1 LDKIG
6 CGIMLEVGDY
16 SIVNKCH
23 DIPTMEAFMG
33 FIQQPPSGPFSFRD
47 LSWWVELRQ
56 TCKHD
61 IGIDTMRKRVYVAH
75 VSWVRVPNFLVGEKN
90 RGDVQCRF
98 IRKDHRANSVLKNP
112 KPNNNQEGM

>member
-1 LDKIG
+1 
-6 CGIMLEVGDY
+6 MLEVGNCSNAY
-16 SIVNKCH
+16 KSH
-23 DIPTMEAFMG
+23 DILAMEALMG
-33 FIQQPPSGPFSFRD
+33 SIQQPPPSSFSFRD